1 MLWGMSK
8 QDYWDTG
15 LARAVDSL
23 PGIPSRYWGDAAY
36 VRQWINNADEDVLLF
51 TTVADFWLLLTNAK
65 GQERR
70 SLSPPKHP
78 FDIKNGNGFQAERS
92 RVKQWHVD
100 WIQREGVEAQYKA
113 VKGKVDTV
121 SVDWA
126 AQLEIDH
133 PYLITNTQDVIG
145 ALSFVSQ
152 GVLDRFTP
160 SDVNLEWMS
169 LGQALRRPWVDSD
182 DRVYWFKVLEA
193 FQQAALNDL
202 DTRYRLERSEI
213 KSLVLGDMR
222 S

>member
-23 PGIPSRYWGDAAY
+23 PGIPTRYWGDAAY
-36 VRQWINNADEDVLLF
+36 VRQWINMAQEDVLLF

-126 AQLEIDH
+126 SQLEINH
-133 PYLITNTQDVIG
+133 PYLITNTKDVIG

-160 SDVNLEWMS
+160 SVVNLEWMS
-169 LGQALRRPWVDSD
+169 LGQALRRPWVDRD

-193 FQQAALNDL
+193 IQQAALDDL
-202 DTRYRLERSEI
+202 EASYGLERSEI
-213 KSLVLGDMR
+213 KRLVLGDMR

>member
-1 MLWGMSK
+1 MSK

-23 PGIPSRYWGDAAY
+23 PGCKRYWGDADY

-70 SLSPPKHP
+70 SLSPPRSVH
-78 FDIKNGNGFQAERS
+78 IKNGNGFQAERS
-92 RVKQWHVD
+92 RVKQWHSD

-113 VKGKVDTV
+113 VQKKVDSV

-126 AQLEIDH
+126 AQLEMDH

-152 GVLDRFTP
+152 GVLDNLTP
-160 SDVNLEWMS
+160 SVVNLEWMS
-169 LGQALRRPWVDSD
+169 LGRPCDAPGSTWTI
-182 DRVYWFKVLEA
+182 A
-193 FQQAALNDL
+193 C
-202 DTRYRLERSEI
+202 I
-213 KSLVLGDMR
+213 G
-222 S
+222 